1 MRWQKKKLR
10 QLLLRKGTFFWHGDG
25 GEWGFR
31 REGRGGSNLVQF
43 ITREESPFQ
52 TRQTAYLSSFFT
64 NFILFK
70 DTPSSTSIFA
80 KFLVYFTA
88 GWKFDRKDQTSLC
101 LKIAS
106 GRSNSIVF
114 QNSIWYINLV
124 KFSLSKLTTTSL
136 AVKRSTSLAVKR
148 FTGLAVKRST
158 GLQLSGQAAYELSG
172 HPAVNTI
179 SAGSH
184 GTWFI

>member
-1 MRWQKKKLR
+1 MRWQKKKKHR
-10 QLLLRKGTFFWHGDG
+10 PLLLRKGTFFEKVDG
-25 GEWGFR
+25 GQWGFR
-31 REGRGGSNLVQF
+31 REGREGSNLIQF

-64 NFILFK
+64 HFISPFS
-70 DTPSSTSIFA
+70 DTHSSTSIFA

-88 GWKFDRKDQTSLC
+88 SWKFDRKDQTSLC

-124 KFSLSKLTTTSL
+124 KCNLSKLTTTSL
-136 AVKRSTSLAVKR
+136 AVKRSTI
-148 FTGLAVKRST
+148 LAVKRSS
-158 GLQLSGQAAYELSG
+158 GLRA
-172 HPAVNTI
+172 
-179 SAGSH
+179 
-184 GTWFI
+184 